1 MSTIRRLI
9 TILTVAAPLGL
20 AACGPTAKPEARP
33 PAPAV
38 PSVAAIARAAVEHG
52 LTGLSPESLAPIE
65 VCHGLSPAS
74 VAGCGTAELAT
85 AMQYQ
90 VRSQSG

>member
-9 TILTVAAPLGL
+9 TILAVAAPLGL
-20 AACGPTAKPEARP
+20 AACGTTAKPEARP

-38 PSVAAIARAAVEHG
+38 PSKADIARAAVQYG
-52 LTGLSPESLAPIE
+52 LTGLSPESLAPIA

-74 VAGCGTAELAT
+74 VAGCGSAELAT
-85 AMQYQ
+85 AMRYQ
-90 VRSQSG
+90 ERPHD